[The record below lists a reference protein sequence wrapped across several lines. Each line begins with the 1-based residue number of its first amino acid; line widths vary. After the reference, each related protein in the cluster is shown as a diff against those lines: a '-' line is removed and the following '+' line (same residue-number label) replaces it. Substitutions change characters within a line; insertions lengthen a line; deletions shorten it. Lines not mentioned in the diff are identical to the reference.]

1 MVVVVLVLVV
11 VVVVAATA
19 VGDAAVG
26 DNDAAAAAAVG
37 RTASGIVPAP
47 ELPMLLSVVAGV
59 DRFDGDAVAVVVAVV
74 AVVVVLWSLP
84 AAIELL
90 LLALPLTIPIPLL
103 LLPLLLLL
111 LLLVPLTPAL
121 LLPLLLLLLLL
132 LLLPLLLP
140 LLATSVVRTSDC
152 SAGVAI
158 FKSFSMDASLAA
170 ALDPSIRKGFS
181 AAVASL
187 LRVATTNNSTS
198 SIGGMV
204 REGSCESGLGGGGS
218 PSFSAASR

>member
-1 MVVVVLVLVV
+1 MEQCVTNDQPLTCMCTSWSRVLFLPASRVASFFVSFPVAVVVVVLVLVV

-90 LLALPLTIPIPLL
+90 LLALPLTIP
-103 LLPLLLLL
+103 
-111 LLLVPLTPAL
+111 
-121 LLPLLLLLLLL
+121 
-132 LLLPLLLP
+132 
-140 LLATSVVRTSDC
+140 
-152 SAGVAI
+152 
-158 FKSFSMDASLAA
+158 
-170 ALDPSIRKGFS
+170 
-181 AAVASL
+181 
-187 LRVATTNNSTS
+187 
-198 SIGGMV
+198 
-204 REGSCESGLGGGGS
+204 
-218 PSFSAASR
+218 